1 MGQNIRGWALTVK
14 PNDMNVDIRAGIM
27 NSLCGG
33 PLFHIE
39 FLWRSGVLDQRT
51 SWVESR
57 HRALDAAAPPSR
69 WRRSVRDL
77 SETNGDGLQ
86 TYWPRDEERLSDCW
100 PDWNGR
106 ARDPSELEII
116 AEKNAPRRV
125 LYEASMLL
133 APILGIALLV
143 NLVLTALRVS

>member
-1 MGQNIRGWALTVK
+1 
-14 PNDMNVDIRAGIM
+14 MNVDIRAGTM

-106 ARDPSELEII
+106 ALDPSELEIL
-116 AEKNAPRRV
+116 AEKNAPGRV
-125 LYEASMLL
+125 LYESIMVL
-133 APILGIALLV
+133 APILCIALLV
-143 NLVLTALRVS
+143 SVVPIALRFN

>member
-14 PNDMNVDIRAGIM
+14 PSDVNVDIRAGIM

-51 SWVESR
+51 SWVEAR
-57 HRALDAAAPPSR
+57 HRALDAVAPPSR
-69 WRRSVRDL
+69 WRRSVRAL
-77 SETNGDGLQ
+77 SETESRSQ
-86 TYWPRDEERLSDCW
+86 KTYWRQDEERLSDCW

-106 ARDPSELEII
+106 ALDPSELKIL
-116 AEKNAPRRV
+116 AEKNAPGRV
-125 LYEASMLL
+125 LYETVMIL

-143 NLVLTALRVS
+143 GVVPTVLRFN

>member
-1 MGQNIRGWALTVK
+1 MK
-14 PNDMNVDIRAGIM
+14 PSDVNVDIRAGIM

-69 WRRSVRDL
+69 AVTTAGFDRLPRSVNADAGDGDDEEDEDEQPLKKVAPRAVRALGRRSSGCFLFGTHEKLSTEQRAVR
-77 SETNGDGLQ
+77 
-86 TYWPRDEERLSDCW
+86 
-100 PDWNGR
+100 
-106 ARDPSELEII
+106 
-116 AEKNAPRRV
+116 
-125 LYEASMLL
+125 
-133 APILGIALLV
+133 
-143 NLVLTALRVS
+143 LRK

>member
-1 MGQNIRGWALTVK
+1 M
-14 PNDMNVDIRAGIM
+14 
-27 NSLCGG
+27 
-33 PLFHIE
+33 
-39 FLWRSGVLDQRT
+39 
-51 SWVESR
+51 
-57 HRALDAAAPPSR
+57 
-69 WRRSVRDL
+69 RDL
-77 SETNGDGLQ
+77 SETNGDSLQ